1 MGRARP
7 APKPAPGST
16 PRPAAAPAPAGG
28 GAAQPDPGQ
37 DGAAKWPPPPP
48 PPGHVPVAG
57 QARIW
62 AMVALALALVLWLLG
77 DIVLPFVI
85 GAGMA
90 YFLNP
95 LVEALVRRGL
105 SRGPAVGLIALMAL
119 GAVVLA
125 VLAVVPALIGQGR
138 ALVEAAPA
146 VFAAAAAALTER
158 FPDLMLDEAGLRAM
172 LAQAGDW
179 ARAQGGEVLNRLL
192 ASARSVLSVVL
203 LLVVVP
209 VVTVYLLLDWPRM
222 LAAIDRLLPR
232 RHAPTIRHLG
242 AQIDRSVAAYIRG
255 MGTVCLAMACYYGI
269 GLMAVGL
276 QFGLVVG
283 ALAGLLTFIP
293 YVGAVVGGVLVIA
306 LALYQFWGEWL
317 SFGLVIAVFA
327 AGQMVESNVVTP
339 RVLGQAIGVHPVW
352 LLFAISVF
360 GALFGLVGMLVAV
373 PLAAAAAV
381 LVRHAVTV
389 YEASPLYLDTG
400 R

>member
-1 MGRARP
+1 MGRRPGGAPAATDTSPGRASGARP
-7 APKPAPGST
+7 AV
-16 PRPAAAPAPAGG
+16 G
-28 GAAQPDPGQ
+28 GAAL
-37 DGAAKWPPPPP
+37 
-48 PPGHVPVAG
+48 VMAG
-57 QARIW
+57 QGRAW
-62 AMVALALALVLWLLG
+62 AIAGAVLAAVLWLLG
-77 DIVLPFVI
+77 DVILPFVI
-85 GAGMA
+85 GAGLA

-105 SRGPAVGLIALMAL
+105 SRGPAVALIALLAL
-119 GAVVLA
+119 TLIVLA

-172 LAQAGDW
+172 LAQVGDW

-192 ASARSVLSVVL
+192 SSARSVLGVVL

-222 LAAIDRLLPR
+222 LASLDRLLPR
-232 RHAPTIRHLG
+232 RHAPTIRRLG
-242 AQIDRSVAAYIRG
+242 TQIDRSVAAFIRG
-255 MGTVCLAMACYYGI
+255 MGTVCLAMAVYYGVA
-269 GLMAVGL
+269 LMAVGL

-293 YVGAVVGGVLVIA
+293 YVGAAVGGVLVIA
-306 LALYQFWGEWL
+306 LALYQFWGAWL

-327 AGQMVESNVVTP
+327 AGQVVESNVITP

-373 PLAAAAAV
+373 PMAAAAGV
-381 LVRHAVTV
+381 LVRHAVSV
-389 YEASPLYLDTG
+389 YESSPLYLDPG
-400 R
+400 PP

>member
-1 MGRARP
+1 MRRGRS
-7 APKPAPGST
+7 G
-16 PRPAAAPAPAGG
+16 PRPAAGPPRATTTGAVSPTAEAAGPPPPAPATPPAPVGAPR
-28 GAAQPDPGQ
+28 GAAIS
-37 DGAAKWPPPPP
+37 
-48 PPGHVPVAG
+48 

-62 AMVALALALVLWLLG
+62 ALVALGFAAVLWLLG

-95 LVEALVRRGL
+95 LVEGLVRRGL
-105 SRGPAVGLIALMAL
+105 SRGPAVALIGVLALAL
-119 GAVVLA
+119 VVLA
-125 VLAVVPALIGQGR
+125 LLAVVPALIGQGR

-146 VFAAAAAALTER
+146 VFASASAALTEQ

-179 ARAQGGEVLNRLL
+179 ARAQGGEVLNRIL
-192 ASARSVLSVVL
+192 ASARSVLGVVL

-222 LAAIDRLLPR
+222 LAALDRLLPR
-232 RHAPTIRHLG
+232 RHAPTIRQLG
-242 AQIDRSVAAYIRG
+242 HQIDRSVAAYIRG
-255 MGTVCLAMACYYGI
+255 MGTVCLAMAAYYGI
-269 GLMAVGL
+269 GLMAAGL

-293 YVGAVVGGVLVIA
+293 YVGAAVGGVLVVS
-306 LALYQFWGEWL
+306 LALYQFWGAWVA
-317 SFGLVIAVFA
+317 FAVVIGVFV
-327 AGQMVESNVVTP
+327 AGQLVESNVVTP

-352 LLFAISVF
+352 LLFALSVF

-381 LVRHAVTV
+381 LVRHAITV
-389 YEASPLYLDTG
+389 YERSPLYLDTDPQ
-400 R
+400 

>member
-1 MGRARP
+1 MGRRPGGAPAATDTSPGRASGARP
-7 APKPAPGST
+7 AAGD
-16 PRPAAAPAPAGG
+16 AAL
-28 GAAQPDPGQ
+28 
-37 DGAAKWPPPPP
+37 
-48 PPGHVPVAG
+48 VMAG
-57 QARIW
+57 QGRTW
-62 AMVALALALVLWLLG
+62 AIAGAVLAAVLWLLG
-77 DIVLPFVI
+77 DVILPFVI
-85 GAGMA
+85 GAGLA

-105 SRGPAVGLIALMAL
+105 SRGPAVALIALLAL
-119 GAVVLA
+119 TLIVLA

-146 VFAAAAAALTER
+146 VFAAASAALTER

-192 ASARSVLSVVL
+192 SSARSVLGVVL

-222 LAAIDRLLPR
+222 LASLDRLLPR
-232 RHAPTIRHLG
+232 RHAPTIRRLG
-242 AQIDRSVAAYIRG
+242 TQIDRSVAAFIRG
-255 MGTVCLAMACYYGI
+255 MGTVCLAMAVYYGVA
-269 GLMAVGL
+269 LMAVGL

-293 YVGAVVGGVLVIA
+293 YVGAAVGGVLVIA
-306 LALYQFWGEWL
+306 LALYQFWGAWL

-327 AGQMVESNVVTP
+327 AGQVVESNVITP

-373 PLAAAAAV
+373 PLAAAAGV
-381 LVRHAVTV
+381 LVRHAVSV
-389 YEASPLYLDTG
+389 YESSPLYLDPG
-400 R
+400 PP